1 MFQTTNQ
8 NLNLF
13 VTPPISRSTSLLV
26 LDYRKIQKVV
36 CDPACLVKLK
46 VLHNVM
52 FHQAE
57 RNCDTTFYTDRIF
70 PYNPSFTDVEVV
82 HGASTS
88 FNCWI
93 WPWYVSTVTMV
104 GAPMRRS
111 RRWHGRDSEPRL
123 GTPNRLYV
131 YEPYRRNWV
140 SHGLT
145 WFNHMSHNETN
156 DDGG

>member
-13 VTPPISRSTSLLV
+13 VTPPISRSASLLV

-88 FNCWI
+88 FNF
-93 WPWYVSTVTMV
+93 S
-104 GAPMRRS
+104 PMLNLALVRFHS
-111 RRWHGRDSEPRL
+111 HHGRSSNAEIEKMAWP
-123 GTPNRLYV
+123 G
-131 YEPYRRNWV
+131 
-140 SHGLT
+140 
-145 WFNHMSHNETN
+145 
-156 DDGG
+156 